1 MTSAAVPSTSSP
13 ASLAWP
19 PPGLALAAHALAE
32 RNDTRDS
39 GFDRWV
45 AGGWLGRVPGLGAR
59 QRFLA
64 RLMRGVDAVA
74 PELAA
79 ADDAH
84 LRRQLLTIARP
95 AFVDG
100 HRLPEALAIVREAA
114 QRTLGLKPHPSQ
126 LAAAAHLVAGR
137 CVEFDTG
144 EGKTLTAALA
154 ACIGA
159 CARVPTHVVTV
170 NDYLAERDAQTLAPL
185 FAFFGLTVGCVHSK
199 VEQGAR
205 AAEYRHD
212 ITYCTNKDLVFDY
225 LRDRV
230 ESRGQ
235 RSPAQR
241 PLKLM
246 HGERSG
252 APLRLRGLHFAIVD
266 EADSILVD
274 EARTPLILSA
284 IQPAATPAETW
295 LAILALA
302 RELVEDQDF
311 KLGPSR
317 RVPELTA
324 AGAETLTRLAAEPRF
339 DGRLEELRAVEWV
352 REHYALQA
360 LRALHVIRRDHHY
373 VVHEGKV
380 VIVDEFTG
388 RMLPDRS
395 WEQGLHQLIEAIEGC
410 EITGG
415 NRTLARLTYQAYF
428 ARYLRLAG
436 MSGTLR
442 EVAAE
447 LGGTYALRTVRV
459 EPNRP
464 SQRRSWPA
472 LLLPDEAAKLAA
484 IVAEVQTSLS
494 RGQAVL
500 VGTRSVEA
508 SLRVADGLA
517 SAGIEHR
524 VLNAL
529 QDAEEAALVAS
540 AGQPRAVTVATNMAG
555 RGTDIVPAPE
565 VIAAGGLHVILSEW
579 HESARIDR
587 QLFGRG
593 ARQGDPGSC
602 RAIVALDD
610 EIVQLHAAAP
620 ARWVAARWP
629 GGIPAWAV
637 QALRRFVQYRAER
650 LNAATRR
657 ATMRHDRR
665 MRDQLAFAGVAE

>member
-1 MTSAAVPSTSSP
+1 MAMQAA

-19 PPGLALAAHALAE
+19 PAGLALAAHAQAE
-32 RNDTRDS
+32 RADTHDN

-45 AGGWLGRVPGLGAR
+45 RGGWLGRVPGASARAAHLAALMQAVEATAAGLAETDDTALR
-59 QRFLA
+59 QRL
-64 RLMRGVDAVA
+64 
-74 PELAA
+74 
-79 ADDAH
+79 
-84 LRRQLLTIARP
+84 LRIARP

-100 HRLPEALAIVREAA
+100 QGVAEALALVREAA
-114 QRTLGLKPHPSQ
+114 QRTLGLRPHPSQ
-126 LAAAAHLVAGR
+126 LAAAAQLLAGR

-154 ACIGA
+154 ACIAA

-185 FAFFGLTVGCVHSK
+185 FGFFGLSVGCVHSK

-205 AAEYRHD
+205 AAEYRRD

-241 PLKLM
+241 PLKLL
-246 HGERSG
+246 HGVG
-252 APLRLRGLHFAIVD
+252 AAALRLRGLHFAIVD

-284 IQPAATPAETW
+284 VQPAATPAATW

-302 RELVEDQDF
+302 RELVEGQDF
-311 KLGPSR
+311 ELGPSR

-324 AGAETLTRLAAEPRF
+324 TGAKALERIAQQPRF
-339 DGRLEELRAVEWV
+339 DGALDELRAVEWV

-373 VVHEGKV
+373 VVHQGKV

-415 NRTLARLTYQAYF
+415 NRTLARLTYQAFF
-428 ARYLRLAG
+428 ARYLRLSG

-447 LGGTYALRTVRV
+447 LGSTYALRTVRV

-464 SQRRSWPA
+464 SQRRAWPA
-472 LLLPDEAAKLAA
+472 LLLADQAAKFEAITAEVLAA
-484 IVAEVQTSLS
+484 LG

-508 SLRVADGLA
+508 SLKIADALHG
-517 SAGIEHR
+517 AGIDHR

-529 QDAEEAALVAS
+529 QDAEEAALVAA
-540 AGQPRAVTVATNMAG
+540 AGQPGAVTVATNMAG
-555 RGTDIVPAPE
+555 RGTDIVPAPA
-565 VIAAGGLHVILSEW
+565 VIAAGGLHVILTEW

-587 QLFGRG
+587 QLYGRG

-610 EIVQLHAAAP
+610 EIVQLHAAVA

-629 GGIPAWAV
+629 GGTPAWAV
-637 QALRRFVQYRAER
+637 QALRRVVQYRAER